1 MCGRG
6 TGGRTGKG
14 GARTRGRFGDQG
26 DGRNDGQGGQVGG
39 QGMEVNDGNRGRGL
53 GMGRNQNSDAVNDN
67 IWGYVGDVT
76 RSNNHRGCTYKEFL
90 ACNLKK
96 YDGKGGAIVYTRWI
110 EKMESVQD
118 MSRYRDSQKVK
129 YAAGSFIGKALTWLN
144 FEIRI
149 RGRESAIGKRK
160 GLHVGSRGGS
170 PGPKHHDGV
179 SFDVII
185 DMDWLSD
192 HKDEIICHE
201 KVVRIPLLDG
211 RVLRV
216 LGEKPKEKMRQL
228 MSVKAKKKKQEEIVV
243 VRDFSEVFPDDLS
256 GLLPVLEI
264 EFRIK
269 LIPKA
274 MSVAKSPYRLAPSEL
289 EELSGQL
296 KELQDKDDMFDQLQG
311 SQYFSKIDLRSGYH
325 QLRLHEDDIPK
336 TVFRTCYGHFE
347 FTTQKEHEEHLGLVL
362 KLLKKERLDGV
373 HIDPSKIEPV
383 KIYEA
388 PRTPSEVYSFL
399 GLASKTYDWAEEQE
413 NAFQTLKDKLCNAPI
428 LALLN
433 GLEDFMV
440 YCDASRLGLGCVL
453 IQRGKAIAYA
463 SGQLKIHEKNYNIHD
478 LELGA
483 IMFALKI

>member
-1 MCGRG
+1 MTTQSASRPTAAFRGRG
-6 TGGRTGKG
+6 TGGRAGKG

-26 DGRNDGQGGQVGG
+26 DGRNDGQGGQVGS
-39 QGMEVNDGNRGRGL
+39 QGREVNDGNQGRGL
-53 GMGRNQNSDAVNDN
+53 GMGRNQNDDAVNDN
-67 IWGYVGDVT
+67 IQGNVRDVT
-76 RSNNHRGCTYKEFL
+76 RSNNHRGFTYKEFL
-90 ACNLKK
+90 ACNLKE
-96 YDGKGGAIVYTRWI
+96 YDGKGGAIVYTHWI
-110 EKMESVQD
+110 EKIESVQD
-118 MSRYRDSQKVK
+118 MSRYMDSQKVK

-144 FEIRI
+144 FEIGI
-149 RGRESAIGKRK
+149 RGRESAIVPLLVTPEGKRIERYYRVVPRNVSPSMVETQLLGPVTSVIEIASGQLLEIDK
-160 GLHVGSRGGS
+160 VIRGCTLEIEGHVFDINLIPFGS
-170 PGPKHHDGV
+170 V

-185 DMDWLSD
+185 HMDWLSD
-192 HKDEIICHE
+192 HKDEIIYHE
-201 KVVRIPLLDG
+201 KVVRIPLPDG

-228 MSVKAKKKKQEEIVV
+228 MSAKAKKKKQEEIVV

-256 GLLPVLEI
+256 GLPHVLEI
-264 EFRIK
+264 EFRIE

-296 KELQDKDDMFDQLQG
+296 KELQDKD
-311 SQYFSKIDLRSGYH
+311 LRSEYH
-325 QLRLHEDDIPK
+325 QLRMHEDDIPK
-336 TVFRTCYGHFE
+336 TAFRTCYGQ
-347 FTTQKEHEEHLGLVL
+347 FT
-362 KLLKKERLDGV
+362 
-373 HIDPSKIEPV
+373 
-383 KIYEA
+383 
-388 PRTPSEVYSFL
+388 
-399 GLASKTYDWAEEQE
+399 E

-453 IQRGKAIAYA
+453 IQRGKAIAHA

-483 IMFALKI
+483 VMFALKIWRHYLYGTKSVWKP